1 MAEPPFG
8 VALDLLEEVTGAL
21 DDNEFL
27 SMISGI
33 TVGLR
38 APLSDA
44 ALRSKL
50 LLLGGGS
57 VCTSQGVKP
66 RRREQIRGAGRPP
79 CGAIIPSCAG
89 AII

>member
-8 VALDLLEEVTGAL
+8 VALDFLEEVTGAL

-50 LLLGGGS
+50 FGWFRLHLS
-57 VCTSQGVKP
+57 
-66 RRREQIRGAGRPP
+66 RRETSAAGQIRGAGRPP

>member
-8 VALDLLEEVTGAL
+8 MALDLLERICVLEEVTGAL

-27 SMISGI
+27 STISGI
-33 TVGLR
+33 TVSLR

-44 ALRSKL
+44 ALRREL

-57 VCTSQGVKP
+57 ACTSEGVKP
-66 RRREQIRGAGRPP
+66 RRREQIRGAG
-79 CGAIIPSCAG
+79 
-89 AII
+89 